1 MLLDLASEMGIDA
14 LCFVTLPFKSEGDK
28 RKEIAYFALVEI
40 RRKANATEN
49 VVLVLLT
56 STSIEFKNQTIDK
69 TYALLHYVALHIFI
83 EMVMGIVKIS
93 DALHE
98 EVRKTSAVME
108 RSINSQAEFWMK
120 VGRLAE
126 QNPKLSYEQIIDLE
140 MRSQNV
146 SSVRL
151 VSE

>member
-1 MLLDLASEMGIDA
+1 
-14 LCFVTLPFKSEGDK
+14 
-28 RKEIAYFALVEI
+28 
-40 RRKANATEN
+40 
-49 VVLVLLT
+49 
-56 STSIEFKNQTIDK
+56 
-69 TYALLHYVALHIFI
+69 
-83 EMVMGIVKIS
+83 MGIVKIS

-146 SSVRL
+146 FSVRL